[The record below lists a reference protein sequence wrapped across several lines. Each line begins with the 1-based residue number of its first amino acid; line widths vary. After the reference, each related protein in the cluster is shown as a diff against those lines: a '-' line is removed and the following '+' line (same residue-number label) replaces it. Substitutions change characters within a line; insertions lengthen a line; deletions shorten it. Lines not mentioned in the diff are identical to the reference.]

1 MSKVEDFLTA
11 VEESQIIEAIK
22 TAERNTSG
30 EIRVH
35 LEKTSNSEPFERAKE
50 LFSFLRMNE
59 TKDQNGVLFYVAVHD
74 RQFAVLGDAG
84 INKVVAADFWTSI
97 KDTVLRRFSEENYA
111 LGLQE
116 GILET
121 GKKLQEYFPYQSND
135 SNELS
140 NDISL
145 G

>member
-11 VEESQIIEAIK
+11 VEESQIIEVIK
-22 TAERNTSG
+22 IAEKNTSG

-35 LEKTSNSEPFERAKE
+35 LERTADKDPLERAKDV
-50 LFSFLRMNE
+50 FCFLKMNE
-59 TKDQNGVLFYVAVHD
+59 TKNHNGVLFYVAVD
-74 RQFAVLGDAG
+74 DKQFAVLGDVG
-84 INKVVAADFWTSI
+84 IDNAVPKDFWDSI
-97 KDTVLRRFSEENYA
+97 KSTVLKHFSSGNFVV
-111 LGLQE
+111 GLQD

-121 GKKLQEYFPYQSND
+121 GRKLQEYFPYQSND
-135 SNELS
+135 NDELT

>member
-1 MSKVEDFLTA
+1 MSKVEDFLTT

-22 TAERNTSG
+22 TAEKNTSG

-35 LEKTSNSEPFERAKE
+35 LETSSDGSPIERAKE
-50 LFSFLRMNE
+50 LFGLLKMNE
-59 TKDQNGVLFYVAVHD
+59 TKDQNGVLFYVAVDD
-74 RQFAVLGDAG
+74 RQFAVLGDVG
-84 INKVVAADFWTSI
+84 IDKVVSGDFWNSIKNKVI
-97 KDTVLRRFSEENYA
+97 NRFLEGNYT

-121 GKKLQEYFPYQSND
+121 GKKLQEYFPYESND
-135 SNELS
+135 IDELP

>member
-22 TAERNTSG
+22 IAEKNTSG

-35 LEKTSNSEPFERAKE
+35 LEKTSDKDPLERARDV
-50 LFSFLRMNE
+50 FCFLKMNE
-59 TKDQNGVLFYVAVHD
+59 TKDHNGVLFYVAVD
-74 RQFAVLGDAG
+74 DKQFAILGDVG
-84 INKVVAADFWTSI
+84 IDNAVSKEFWDSI
-97 KDTVLRRFSEENYA
+97 KNTVLKQFSGGNYA
-111 LGLQE
+111 VGLQD

-135 SNELS
+135 NDELG

>member
-22 TAERNTSG
+22 IAEKNTSG

-35 LEKTSNSEPFERAKE
+35 LERTADKDPLERAKDV
-50 LFSFLRMNE
+50 FCFLKMDE
-59 TKDQNGVLFYVAVHD
+59 TKDHNGVLFYVAVD
-74 RQFAVLGDAG
+74 DKQFAVLGDVG
-84 INKVVAADFWTSI
+84 IDKAVPTDFWNSV
-97 KDTVLRRFSEENYA
+97 KSTVLEQFSNGNYA
-111 LGLQE
+111 VGLE
-116 GILET
+116 AGILET
-121 GKKLQEYFPYQSND
+121 GNKLQEYFPYQTND
-135 SNELS
+135 NEELT